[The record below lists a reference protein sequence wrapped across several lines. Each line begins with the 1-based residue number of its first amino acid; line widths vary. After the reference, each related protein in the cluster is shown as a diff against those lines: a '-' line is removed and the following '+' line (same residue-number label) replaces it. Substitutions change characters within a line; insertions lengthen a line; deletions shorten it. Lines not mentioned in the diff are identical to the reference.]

1 MKFSDICI
9 ILSFVVYLAP
19 KITIASVK
27 DRLSSDKS
35 LIPGVPLVA
44 EAISTDKRFMQYR
57 KYVLTVIMLCN
68 NIFLHVWCLYNTIEC
83 INQLRGYS
91 YGFCNWLIYIVY

>member
-1 MKFSDICI
+1 MHSCDLRHSIAVLLSIISYCFNYEICHYI
-9 ILSFVVYLAP
+9 HELSLLFYTFYSAP

-27 DRLSSDKS
+27 DRLISDKS

-57 KYVLTVIMLCN
+57 KYV
-68 NIFLHVWCLYNTIEC
+68 C
-83 INQLRGYS
+83 IDCHY
-91 YGFCNWLIYIVY
+91 VV